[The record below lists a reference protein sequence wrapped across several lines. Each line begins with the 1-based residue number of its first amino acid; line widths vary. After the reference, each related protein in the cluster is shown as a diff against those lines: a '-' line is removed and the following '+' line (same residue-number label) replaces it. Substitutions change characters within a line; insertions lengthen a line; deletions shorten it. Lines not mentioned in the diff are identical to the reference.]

1 MQPAGLRV
9 IDISLATS
17 QNVTKKE
24 RAAVLLAEDELSDEL
39 IAAGVGVS
47 RQTLARWK
55 KQPDFAAHVG
65 DNVGRI
71 QAGMLK
77 LAIAKKHKRLQA
89 LDTLHDKALQVIHDR
104 AARHAEELRDADSP
118 VTATKRLFGDNTP
131 AEAATGLLVKQESV
145 NNSGM
150 KTVNWAVDT
159 RLIKEIRALHEQ
171 AAKELGQW
179 IEKGEKTQNVNVRI
193 MAEQVIQEY
202 GVDFGPDEVI
212 AETQRLLALASG
224 QA

>member
-9 IDISLATS
+9 TDFPLTTV
-17 QNVTKKE
+17 QNGTKKRE
-24 RAAVLLAEDELSDEL
+24 LAALLIAEDELGDVE
-39 IAAGVGVS
+39 IAERVGIG
-47 RQTLARWK
+47 RTTLARWK
-55 KQPDFAAHVG
+55 NQPDFAAHVG

-77 LAIAKKHKRLQA
+77 LAIAKKHKRLEA

-104 AARHAEELRDADSP
+104 AARHAEELQDADSP

-150 KTVNWAVDT
+150 KTVNWSVDT
-159 RLIKEIRALHEQ
+159 GLIKEIRALHEQ

-179 IEKGEKTQNVNVRI
+179 VDKSDMTVGGSLTREY
-193 MAEQVIQEY
+193 VIVSEP
-202 GVDFGPDEVI
+202 V
-212 AETQRLLALASG
+212 S
-224 QA
+224 